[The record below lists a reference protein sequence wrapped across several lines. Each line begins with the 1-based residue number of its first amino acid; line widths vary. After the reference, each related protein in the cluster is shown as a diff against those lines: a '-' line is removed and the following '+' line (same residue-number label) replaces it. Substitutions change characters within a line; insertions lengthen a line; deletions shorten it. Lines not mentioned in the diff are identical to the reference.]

1 VLTLAAPVSAEC
13 VVKHSRF
20 IAHAGPV
27 NDQTATL
34 KFYEA
39 VADLAATHNCWAWKL
54 EHGYRF
60 NDDGEPASTAGRP
73 ILAAI
78 EGKNLVRVMV
88 VVTRHFGGVKLGVG
102 GLIRAYSGAAARCLD
117 TGEFIEVH
125 STSRW
130 RIETGF
136 EWVGEVHAAMEA
148 CEAIKEQEE
157 YTATGIRFEL
167 EVRDDR
173 LRQLQA
179 LLQDGTRGSAKLVC
193 LSI

>member
-1 VLTLAAPVSAEC
+1 MLTLVAPVSAEC
-13 VVKHSRF
+13 VVRHSRF
-20 IAHAGPV
+20 IAHAAPV
-27 NDQTATL
+27 NDQAATL

-39 VADLAATHNCWAWKL
+39 VADPAASHNCWAWKL

-88 VVTRHFGGVKLGVG
+88 LVTRHFGGIKLGVG
-102 GLIRAYSGAAARCLD
+102 GLVRAYSGAAARCLD
-117 TGEFIEVH
+117 KGELIEVH
-125 STSRW
+125 STSRC

-136 EWVGEVHAAMEA
+136 EWVAEIHAAMEA
-148 CEAIKEQEE
+148 CEAVKEQEE
-157 YTATGIRFEL
+157 YTAAGIRFEL

-179 LLQDGTRGSAKLVC
+179 LLQDATRGSATLVR
-193 LSI
+193 L